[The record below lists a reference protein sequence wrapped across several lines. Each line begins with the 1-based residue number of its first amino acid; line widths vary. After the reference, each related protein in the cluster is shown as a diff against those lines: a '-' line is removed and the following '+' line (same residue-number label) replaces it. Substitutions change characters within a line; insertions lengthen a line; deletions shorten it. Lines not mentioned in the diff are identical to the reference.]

1 MKFDIIVGNPPYG
14 VPQKG
19 SSPNLH
25 LKIMNSIIKFCTN
38 KLVFIMPSKPIVVQL
53 QEPWFSIFKNAV
65 CNKIEIVDKDVFK
78 GTDMDN
84 TAIYYCDRN
93 DDPKNYCKKL
103 DVDKVIYNMI
113 DSDAHRL
120 FLKMFDE
127 IEQMYIT
134 IPYGSKENK
143 DKEIENVYIKT
154 KEDKFYLNVNR
165 AGGFGA
171 KWLSGTLEKVD
182 ILTKDDEIEFSKKH
196 TKKKNI
202 IECPTKE
209 YGYNLK
215 NLMVNGLVLRYALW
229 LTQRNQNIANPQF
242 KYVPDLDYTNIHTD
256 EELLSVCGFTDE
268 EISKIMEYLKH
279 FDFSKNRNDVVRRNI
294 NNNKKIEYEKEI

>member
-1 MKFDIIVGNPPYG
+1 MKFDIIVGNPPFG
-14 VPQKG
+14 VAQKG

-38 KLVFIMPSKPIVVQL
+38 KLVFIMPSKPITKQL
-53 QEPWFSIFKNAV
+53 SSEWYNMFKNAV
-65 CNKIEIVDKDVFK
+65 CNRVEVIDKGVFK
-78 GTDMDN
+78 GTKMDN
-84 TAIYYCDRN
+84 TTIFYCDRN
-93 DDPKNYCKKL
+93 DKPENYCKKF
-103 DVDKVIYNMI
+103 DVDKAIYYAI
-113 DSDAHRL
+113 DDNIHKL

-182 ILTKDDEIEFSKKH
+182 ILDKKSEITFCKEH
-196 TKKKNI
+196 TSVKNI

-215 NLMVNGLVLRYALW
+215 NLMVNGLVLRYSLW
-229 LTQRNQNIANPQF
+229 LTQTNQNIKNPQF

-256 EELLSVCGFTDE
+256 EELLSICGFTPE
-268 EISKIMEYLKH
+268 EIEKMIDYLKH
-279 FDFSKNRNDVVRRNI
+279 FDFSKNRNDVVRLFGTRSI
-294 NNNKKIEYEKEI
+294 

>member
-14 VPQKG
+14 VAQKG

-25 LKIMNSIIKFCTN
+25 LKIMNSVLKFCTN

-65 CNKIEIVDKDVFK
+65 CNKIEVVGKDVFK

-196 TKKKNI
+196 TKKKI
-202 IECPTKE
+202 
-209 YGYNLK
+209 
-215 NLMVNGLVLRYALW
+215 
-229 LTQRNQNIANPQF
+229 
-242 KYVPDLDYTNIHTD
+242 
-256 EELLSVCGFTDE
+256 
-268 EISKIMEYLKH
+268 
-279 FDFSKNRNDVVRRNI
+279 
-294 NNNKKIEYEKEI
+294 

>member
-14 VPQKG
+14 VAQKG

-38 KLVFIMPSKPIVVQL
+38 KLVFIMPSKPITKQL
-53 QEPWFSIFKNAV
+53 SSEWYNMFKNAV
-65 CNKIEIVDKDVFK
+65 CNRVEVIDKGVFK
-78 GTDMDN
+78 GTNMDN
-84 TAIYYCDRN
+84 TTIFYCDRN
-93 DDPKNYCKKL
+93 DKPENYCKKF
-103 DVDKVIYNMI
+103 DVDKAIYYAI
-113 DSDAHRL
+113 DDNIHKL

-256 EELLSVCGFTDE
+256 EELLSVCGFTSE
-268 EISKIMEYLKH
+268 EISKIIDYLKH

-294 NNNKKIEYEKEI
+294 NNNKKILV

>member
-1 MKFDIIVGNPPYG
+1 
-14 VPQKG
+14 
-19 SSPNLH
+19 
-25 LKIMNSIIKFCTN
+25 
-38 KLVFIMPSKPIVVQL
+38 
-53 QEPWFSIFKNAV
+53 
-65 CNKIEIVDKDVFK
+65 
-78 GTDMDN
+78 
-84 TAIYYCDRN
+84 
-93 DDPKNYCKKL
+93 
-103 DVDKVIYNMI
+103 
-113 DSDAHRL
+113 
-120 FLKMFDE
+120 MFDE

-182 ILTKDDEIEFSKKH
+182 ILDKKSEITFCKEH
-196 TKKKNI
+196 TSVKNI

-215 NLMVNGLVLRYALW
+215 NLMVNGLVLRYSLW
-229 LTQRNQNIANPQF
+229 LTQTNQNIKNPQF

-256 EELLSVCGFTDE
+256 EELLSICGFTQE
-268 EISKIMEYLKH
+268 EIENTMNYLKN
-279 FDFSKNRNDVVRRNI
+279 FDFSKNRNDVIRTRHYHQSELELGSVFL
-294 NNNKKIEYEKEI
+294 

>member
-14 VPQKG
+14 MRTDYI
-19 SSPNLH
+19 H
-25 LKIMNSIIKFCTN
+25 LMIMNTALKFCTD
-38 KLVFIMPSKPIVVQL
+38 KLVFIMPSKPITKQL
-53 QEPWFSIFKNAV
+53 SSEWYNMFKNAV
-65 CNKIEIVDKDVFK
+65 CNRVEVMDKGVFK
-78 GTDMDN
+78 GTNMDN
-84 TAIYYCDRN
+84 TSIFYCDRN
-93 DDPKNYCKKL
+93 DKPENYCKKL

-256 EELLSVCGFTDE
+256 EELLSVCGFTPE
-268 EISKIMEYLKH
+268 EIEKMMDYLKH

-294 NNNKKIEYEKEI
+294 NNNKRISE

>member
-14 VPQKG
+14 MRTDYI
-19 SSPNLH
+19 H
-25 LKIMNSIIKFCTN
+25 LMIMNTALKFCTD
-38 KLVFIMPSKPIVVQL
+38 KLVFIMPSKPITKQL
-53 QEPWFSIFKNAV
+53 SSEWYNMFKNAV
-65 CNKIEIVDKDVFK
+65 CNRVEVMDKGVFR
-78 GTDMDN
+78 GTNMDN
-84 TAIYYCDRN
+84 TAIFYCDRN
-93 DDPKNYCKKL
+93 DKPENYCKKL

-120 FLKMFDE
+120 FLKMFDK

-215 NLMVNGLVLRYALW
+215 NLMVNGLVLRYSLW
-229 LTQRNQNIANPQF
+229 LTQTNQNIANPQF
-242 KYVPDLDYTNIHTD
+242 KYVPNIDYSKINTD
-256 EELLSVCGFTDE
+256 EELLSVCGFTPE
-268 EISKIMEYLKH
+268 EISQVMDYLKH

-294 NNNKKIEYEKEI
+294 NNKKILI

>member
-14 VPQKG
+14 MRTDYI
-19 SSPNLH
+19 H
-25 LKIMNSIIKFCTN
+25 LMIMNTALKFCTD
-38 KLVFIMPSKPIVVQL
+38 KLVFIMPSKPITKQL
-53 QEPWFSIFKNAV
+53 SSEWYNMFKNAV
-65 CNKIEIVDKDVFK
+65 CNRVEVMDKGVFR
-78 GTDMDN
+78 GTNMDN
-84 TAIYYCDRN
+84 TSIFYCDRN
-93 DDPKNYCKKL
+93 EKPENYCKKL

-229 LTQRNQNIANPQF
+229 LTQTNQNIANPQF

-256 EELLSVCGFTDE
+256 EELLSVCGFTPE
-268 EISKIMEYLKH
+268 EIEKMMDYLKH
-279 FDFSKNRNDVVRRNI
+279 FDFSKNRNDVVRRSI
-294 NNNKKIEYEKEI
+294 NNNKRIEYEKEI

>member
-1 MKFDIIVGNPPYG
+1 MTFDVIVGNPPYG
-14 VPQKG
+14 VAQKG

-25 LKIMNSIIKFCTN
+25 LKIMNSVLKLCNN

-65 CNKIEIVDKDVFK
+65 CNKIEVVGKDVFK
-78 GTDMDN
+78 NTDMDN

-256 EELLSVCGFTDE
+256 EELLSVCGFTSE
-268 EISKIMEYLKH
+268 EISKIIDYLKH

-294 NNNKKIEYEKEI
+294 NNNKKILV

>member
-14 VPQKG
+14 VAQKG

-25 LKIMNSIIKFCTN
+25 LKIMNSVLKFCTN
-38 KLVFIMPSKPIVVQL
+38 KLVFIMPSKPILVQL
-53 QEPWFSIFKNAV
+53 QEPWLSIFKNAV
-65 CNKIEIVDKDVFK
+65 CNKIEVVGKDVFR

-84 TAIYYCDRN
+84 TSIFYCDRN

-103 DVDKVIYNMI
+103 DVDNAIYNAI

-165 AGGFGA
+165 GAGGFGA

-215 NLMVNGLVLRYALW
+215 NLMVNGFVLRYGLW
-229 LTQRNQNIANPQF
+229 LTQTNQNIANPQF

-256 EELLSVCGFTDE
+256 EELLSVCGFTPE
-268 EISKIMEYLKH
+268 EIEKMMDYLKH

-294 NNNKKIEYEKEI
+294 NNNKKILV

>member
-14 VPQKG
+14 MRTDYI
-19 SSPNLH
+19 H
-25 LKIMNSIIKFCTN
+25 LMIMNTALKFCTD
-38 KLVFIMPSKPIVVQL
+38 KLVFIMPSKPITKQL
-53 QEPWFSIFKNAV
+53 SSEWYNMFKNAV
-65 CNKIEIVDKDVFK
+65 CNRVEVMDKGVFR
-78 GTDMDN
+78 GTNMDN
-84 TAIYYCDRN
+84 TSIFYCDRN
-93 DDPKNYCKKL
+93 DKPENYCKKL

-182 ILTKDDEIEFSKKH
+182 ILTKDDEIEFCKRH

-229 LTQRNQNIANPQF
+229 LTQTNQNIANPQF

-256 EELLSVCGFTDE
+256 EELLSVCGFTPE
-268 EISKIMEYLKH
+268 EIEKMMDYLKH

-294 NNNKKIEYEKEI
+294 NNNKRIEYEKEI